1 MKQFTVPSSFKM
13 LVAGGSWIG
22 ELHYMAA
29 KRKNKKSLG
38 SKLQQQKIRS
48 LRSKSQQLRTGSVI

>member
-1 MKQFTVPSSFKM
+1 M
-13 LVAGGSWIG
+13 LVAGGSWIC

-29 KRKNKKSLG
+29 KRRKKKSLG

-48 LRSKSQQLRTGSVI
+48 LRSKSQQLRTGSVT

>member
-1 MKQFTVPSSFKM
+1 MKQFTVPCSFKM
-13 LVAGGSWIG
+13 LVAGGSWIC

-29 KRKNKKSLG
+29 KRKKKNLG

-48 LRSKSQQLRTGSVI
+48 LRSKSQQLRTGSVT